1 MSRASYLALDEKTPG
16 LARLRA
22 ERSRAGQ
29 TRPPETLEGTSV
41 PLLRAIA
48 DRLMSP
54 PPHPRSACHGR
65 AARSP
70 TTARSP
76 RVWAI
81 TRFRVITQPPQK
93 DMLATHPRCWPRPT
107 GGPREVLAN
116 PAGPVRQWRRLG
128 KGSLREQAGAAEER
142 SP

>member
-16 LARLRA
+16 LARLQA

-41 PLLRAIA
+41 PLLRVIP
-48 DRLMSP
+48 DRLMAPS
-54 PPHPRSACHGR
+54 PHPRSACHGR

-70 TTARSP
+70 TIARSP

-81 TRFRVITQPPQK
+81 TRFRVITQSPQK
-93 DMLATHPRCWPRPT
+93 YMLAAHPRCWPRPT
-107 GGPREVLAN
+107 GGPNERYWRIPLDPSVN
-116 PAGPVRQWRRLG
+116 GHGWGRVTPRTGAGG
-128 KGSLREQAGAAEER
+128 
-142 SP
+142 